1 MFARAE
7 AGCKSVEEVV
17 CSGGGVLS
25 SGGVLTVS
33 GGVMLIA
40 EDCSISLVCGEVFP
54 TGEILIF

>member
-1 MFARAE
+1 ME
-7 AGCKSVEEVV
+7 ADCKSVEEVV

-40 EDCSISLVCGEVFP
+40 EDCSISLLCGEAFP